1 MKKKSN
7 NEKTQ
12 LGTAKKFLIFAIS
25 IIIAA
30 ALVVTGI
37 LCFDPSRRSPSEG
50 VENGGVVTSAVTTFD
65 AKSKWGRTVDLA
77 TNTQNGVVKQG
88 DIVNF
93 PFIAQGQS
101 ANYTD
106 AINNNGYWPWNNGD
120 YTVTLPQ
127 GTYKIQL
134 WGAQGGNTRRNA
146 TYAFGGYGGYSTVT
160 LTLTTTTTIYVV
172 VGGQGESGG

>member
-50 VENGGVVTSAVTTFD
+50 VGGGTSEESAATT
-65 AKSKWGRTVDLA
+65 RDLA
-77 TNTQNGVVKQG
+77 TEILNGTVDSG
-88 DIVNF
+88 DVINF
-93 PFIAQGQS
+93 QF
-101 ANYTD
+101 
-106 AINNNGYWPWNNGD
+106 
-120 YTVTLPQ
+120 
-127 GTYKIQL
+127 
-134 WGAQGGNTRRNA
+134 
-146 TYAFGGYGGYSTVT
+146 
-160 LTLTTTTTIYVV
+160 
-172 VGGQGESGG
+172 

>member
-50 VENGGVVTSAVTTFD
+50 VGGGTGEESAATT
-65 AKSKWGRTVDLA
+65 RDLA
-77 TNTQNGVVKQG
+77 TEILNGTVDSG
-88 DIVNF
+88 DVINF
-93 PFIAQGQS
+93 PFCATLNSRPSGTNAWWKERQ
-101 ANYTD
+101 
-106 AINNNGYWPWNNGD
+106 NGYVVNSGV
-120 YTVTLPQ
+120 YTLKLPA
-127 GTYKIQL
+127 GTYKFEL
-134 WGAQGGNTRRNA
+134 WGGQGGNSQSNIA
-146 TYAFGGYGGYSTVT
+146 TTYGGGQKVLSGYSF
-160 LTLTTTTTIYVV
+160 LAY
-172 VGGQGESGG
+172 GG

>member
-25 IIIAA
+25 IIVAA

-77 TNTQNGVVKQG
+77 TNVQNGTVKKG

-93 PFIAQGQS
+93 SFIAQGVATGPS
-101 ANYTD
+101 GAVS
-106 AINNNGYWPWNNGD
+106 NNGFWPWTNG
-120 YTVTLPQ
+120 
-127 GTYKIQL
+127 
-134 WGAQGGNTRRNA
+134 
-146 TYAFGGYGGYSTVT
+146 
-160 LTLTTTTTIYVV
+160 
-172 VGGQGESGG
+172 E